1 MINIPHLLYS
11 NHKEGDFMNYF
22 TLQYDMKKYENSGVM
37 AYHNKIYEF
46 DMYDVTSGSYINKW
60 DKRVTFT
67 FSESDGSELTD
78 YICNDF
84 GWIIV
89 SDNFKKAFEN
99 EGMTGIQFLQVSV
112 VNKDNDIEVGIY
124 YVANIINLIAA
135 VDKEKSEYFELA
147 PDRYSFVSFVLK
159 EEAIRDF
166 DIFRLKEYDVQ
177 AFASERFKKMIKNNK
192 LTGFNFN
199 KVKIV

>member
-1 MINIPHLLYS
+1 
-11 NHKEGDFMNYF
+11 MNYF

-37 AYHNKIYEF
+37 AYHNKVYDF
-46 DMYDVTSGSYINKW
+46 NMYDVTSGSYINNW
-60 DKRVTFT
+60 DKIVTFT
-67 FSESDGSELTD
+67 FSESDVSELTD

-112 VNKDNDIEVGIY
+112 VNKDNDMEVGIY

-135 VDKEKSEYFELA
+135 VDMEKSEYFELA

-159 EEAIRDF
+159 EETIRDF

-192 LTGFNFN
+192 LIGFNFN
-199 KVKIV
+199 KVEIV

>member
-1 MINIPHLLYS
+1 MDI
-11 NHKEGDFMNYF
+11 GDFMNYF

>member
-1 MINIPHLLYS
+1 MINSPKLLYR

-89 SDNFKKAFEN
+89 SDSFKKAFEN

-112 VNKDNDIEVGIY
+112 INKDNDIEVGIY

>member
-1 MINIPHLLYS
+1 
-11 NHKEGDFMNYF
+11 
-22 TLQYDMKKYENSGVM
+22 M
-37 AYHNKIYEF
+37 AYHNKVYDF

-67 FSESDGSELTD
+67 FSESYGSELTD

-89 SDNFKKAFEN
+89 SDNFKKAFE
-99 EGMTGIQFLQVSV
+99 
-112 VNKDNDIEVGIY
+112 
-124 YVANIINLIAA
+124 
-135 VDKEKSEYFELA
+135 
-147 PDRYSFVSFVLK
+147 
-159 EEAIRDF
+159 
-166 DIFRLKEYDVQ
+166 YDVQ
-177 AFASERFKKMIKNNK
+177 AFSSERFKKMIKNNK

>member
-1 MINIPHLLYS
+1 MINSPKLLYS

-37 AYHNKIYEF
+37 AYHNKVYDF
-46 DMYDVTSGSYINKW
+46 NMYDATSGNYINKW
-60 DKRVTFT
+60 DKRETFT
-67 FSESDGSELTD
+67 FSKSDGSELTD

-89 SDNFKKAFEN
+89 SDNFKKTFEN

-112 VNKDNDIEVGIY
+112 VNKDNDIDVGIY

-135 VDKEKSEYFELA
+135 VDMEKSEYFEIL

-159 EEAIRDF
+159 EEAIRGF

-177 AFASERFKKMIKNNK
+177 AFSSEKFKKMIKNNK

>member
-1 MINIPHLLYS
+1 
-11 NHKEGDFMNYF
+11 MNYF

-37 AYHNKIYEF
+37 AYHNKVYEF

-112 VNKDNDIEVGIY
+112 VNKDNDIELGIH

-147 PDRYSFVSFVLK
+147 PDRYSFVYFVLK
-159 EEAIRDF
+159 EEAIREF
-166 DIFRLKEYDVQ
+166 DIFD
-177 AFASERFKKMIKNNK
+177 
-192 LTGFNFN
+192 
-199 KVKIV
+199 